1 MRNALWLVVAALSA
15 TTSFAQ
21 KKMISLDDLYKK
33 PAFNIKGVPGFNA
46 MHDGRHYTQLDE
58 ENKHKYIR
66 VYDLA
71 TGKVGKTLFDN
82 GTQLFHGEALNIE
95 EYTFSKD
102 EKKMLLMMDNEHIY
116 RRSVLYH
123 VYVYDIASSEIVM
136 LDRDKV
142 LHATLSPDGTKVAY
156 VKNNNLYYKDL
167 KTNEV
172 VQITNDG
179 QKNSIINGNCD
190 WVYEEEFSFTKAFEW
205 NKDGSYLA
213 WYRFDESKV
222 PEYTMAKYTGLYPEQ
237 YTFKYP
243 KAGERN
249 SVIEIKIYDV
259 NNRSV
264 ARADVGEETDQY
276 VPRIKWTENP
286 KKLCIYRLNRL
297 QNKLEL
303 LLTSATTGSSKI
315 IYKERNKW
323 YINVNDEITFLP
335 DGHSMILGS
344 ERDGWNHLYKYNW
357 EKDKMMDLTEGN
369 YDVESITGVDVD
381 HQLLYYTAAEESPMQ
396 RNLYVVGLD
405 GRGKKCIT
413 PEKGMHNITPC
424 EGFNY
429 FLDKYSTLNKVPV
442 YRLRNAQGH
451 IVRTLEDNHELA
463 EKMSQYAWGEIK
475 LKKFMGAT
483 GKLNGWMI
491 TPPDFDE
498 HKQYPV
504 LMYQYSGPGSQEVA
518 DKFPVGNYWWHQM
531 LAQKGYIIVC
541 VDGTG
546 TGYRG
551 EAFRKKTY
559 LTLGKYES
567 EDQIA
572 VAKNLATLPYVDKN
586 RIGIWGWS
594 YGGFMSST
602 CIMKGND
609 VFKTAIAVA
618 PVTNW
623 RYYDNIYTERY
634 MRTPQ
639 ENASGYDDNSPVN
652 MVDKLKGKFL
662 FIHGTGDDNVHF
674 QNSAMLTTALI
685 KADKDYD
692 SEYYPD
698 KSHGISGGNTRNHLY
713 RRMTEYILENL

>member
-1 MRNALWLVVAALSA
+1 MRKSLWLVVAALSA

-71 TGKVGKTLFDN
+71 TGKVGKTLIDN
-82 GTQLFHGEALNIE
+82 SAQLFHGEALNIE
-95 EYTFSKD
+95 DYTFSKD

-123 VYVYDIASSEIVM
+123 VYVYDIASGEIVM
-136 LDRDKV
+136 LDKDKV

-156 VKNNNLYYKDL
+156 VKGNNLYYKDL

-179 QKNSIINGNCD
+179 LKNSIINGNCD

-249 SVIEIKIYDV
+249 SAVEIKIYDIK
-259 NNRSV
+259 NRSV
-264 ARADVGEETDQY
+264 AKADVGEETDQY
-276 VPRIKWTENP
+276 IPRIKWTESP

-303 LLTSATTGSSKI
+303 LLTSATTGASKI

-335 DGHSMILGS
+335 DGHSMIFGS

-357 EKDKMMDLTEGN
+357 EQDRMTDLTDGN

-405 GRGKKCIT
+405 
-413 PEKGMHNITPC
+413 
-424 EGFNY
+424 
-429 FLDKYSTLNKVPV
+429 
-442 YRLRNAQGH
+442 
-451 IVRTLEDNHELA
+451 
-463 EKMSQYAWGEIK
+463 
-475 LKKFMGAT
+475 
-483 GKLNGWMI
+483 
-491 TPPDFDE
+491 
-498 HKQYPV
+498 
-504 LMYQYSGPGSQEVA
+504 
-518 DKFPVGNYWWHQM
+518 
-531 LAQKGYIIVC
+531 
-541 VDGTG
+541 
-546 TGYRG
+546 
-551 EAFRKKTY
+551 
-559 LTLGKYES
+559 
-567 EDQIA
+567 
-572 VAKNLATLPYVDKN
+572 
-586 RIGIWGWS
+586 
-594 YGGFMSST
+594 
-602 CIMKGND
+602 
-609 VFKTAIAVA
+609 
-618 PVTNW
+618 
-623 RYYDNIYTERY
+623 
-634 MRTPQ
+634 
-639 ENASGYDDNSPVN
+639 
-652 MVDKLKGKFL
+652 
-662 FIHGTGDDNVHF
+662 
-674 QNSAMLTTALI
+674 
-685 KADKDYD
+685 
-692 SEYYPD
+692 
-698 KSHGISGGNTRNHLY
+698 
-713 RRMTEYILENL
+713 